1 MRYFQR
7 LAKRDYKIIL
17 EKIFQSTLGKEAKKR
32 SCRNITA
39 GSARQ

>member
-17 EKIFQSTLGKEAKKR
+17 EKIFQSTPSEDAKER

-39 GSARQ
+39 RSARQ